1 MAYFDNSKKKK
12 KQFDEVM
19 AGMRAPKIPENVPS
33 WFSTGAV
40 DMPSLSIFT
49 DSMVMA
55 NSWINV
61 EVAAAFVGSRIPKQC
76 DKCDDEV
83 SCKSC
88 GKAPDNYL
96 KTMAAN
102 ADGDYLVWTLTQDEL
117 SQDMRLSDGVF
128 VFFDT
133 SVYSTFDTDNGF
145 KFSSQQMV
153 PVRIGSIQV
162 GDTGDGSGKLFMADA
177 FASVDG
183 DDFIAGADVHPGDY
197 DVIVF
202 LGYSS
207 AGELAP
213 MALGAFGAEYA
224 DQLDEALAQS
234 PALTDEI
241 RLIISGSPDGSVF
254 ARMGNN
260 QEHYAEINGDFPAN
274 AGDYSWIIQLRFEN
288 DPEAMFEMVRK
299 DFILDNY
306 LSVIYALNMRGKQAL
321 ALQVLDHL
329 ERDFAPTMDKYLKDD
344 IAAMRRLEP
353 GFSLQAFH
361 CSRMAIALQSQGDR
375 YSAQQEHE
383 LAIDCYLDAALAG
396 NPNALGSFTWR
407 LLLTG
412 ECQEAIDGFEQAK
425 SAAIDSYRSGKQ
437 RTSFFHRETIAYEIA
452 NAESNFA
459 LCTLGVGAKLGDAIA
474 IWEPNLVS
482 GHAETRFFLAM
493 AQHKVGEFEGRDATL
508 AGMSADQWSEMK
520 DEMKEMSRNAQ
531 GFFQSWCSEGAD
543 FIKQFKR

>member
-19 AGMRAPKIPENVPS
+19 AGMRAPKIPENAPS
-33 WFSTGAV
+33 WFTSSAV
-40 DMPSLSIFT
+40 DMASLSIFT

-61 EVAAAFVGSRIPKQC
+61 EVAAVFVGNRIPKPC

-88 GKAPDNYL
+88 GKQPDNYL
-96 KTMAAN
+96 KVMAAN
-102 ADGDYLVWTLTQDEL
+102 ADGDYLVWTLTRDQL
-117 SQDMRLSDGVF
+117 SQDMRLSDGIF
-128 VFFDT
+128 SFFDT

-145 KFSSQQMV
+145 KFASQQMV
-153 PVRIGSIQV
+153 PVRIGSIKV
-162 GDTGDGSGKLFMADA
+162 GDTGDGSGKLFIADA
-177 FASVDG
+177 FAAVDSN
-183 DDFIAGADVHPGDY
+183 DFIAGAEVQPGDY
-197 DVIVF
+197 DVIAF

-207 AGELAP
+207 TGDLAP
-213 MALGAFGAEYA
+213 MALGAFGQGYA
-224 DQLDEALAQS
+224 DQLDEVLAKS
-234 PALTDEI
+234 PALNEEI
-241 RLIISGSPDGSVF
+241 RGIIAGSPDGTVF

-260 QEHYAEINGDFPAN
+260 QEHYAEINCDFPAN
-274 AGDYSWIIQLRFEN
+274 AGDYSWVIQLRFEN
-288 DPEAMFEMVRK
+288 DPKEMFEMVRK

-329 ERDFAPTMDKYLKDD
+329 ERDFAPTIDKYLKDD

-361 CSRMAIALQSQGDR
+361 CSRMAIALQTQGDR

-383 LAIDCYLDAALAG
+383 LALDCYLDAALAG

-407 LLLTG
+407 LLLAG

-425 SAAIDSYRSGKQ
+425 DAAIDSYRSGRA
-437 RTSFFHRETIAYEIA
+437 RTSFFHRATIDYEIA
-452 NAESNFA
+452 NAESNYA
-459 LCTLGVGAKLGDAIA
+459 LCTLGVGANLGEAIA
-474 IWEPNLVS
+474 IWEPNLAS
-482 GHAETRFFLAM
+482 GHTETRFFLAM
-493 AQHKVGEFEGRDATL
+493 AQHKVGEFEGRDETI
-508 AGMSADQWSEMK
+508 AGMSAEQWSEMK
-520 DEMKEMSRNAQ
+520 DEMKDMSRNSK
-531 GFFQSWCSEGAD
+531 GFFQSWCAEGAD
-543 FIKQFKR
+543 FVKQFR